1 MREGMKVLLAGILM
15 GVVLLT
21 GCGRDTKLPESFD
34 EETVRQESEKAM
46 EYFNDRDY
54 QSIIEMGNDEL
65 KAGMTKKDFADQC
78 DPYLDKRG
86 DFEKI
91 EKTVVMG
98 NVDKKTGKEYGG
110 VVMICKYK
118 EGKIQFTI
126 GFDEEMKLV
135 QFLIK

>member
-1 MREGMKVLLAGILM
+1 MKEGMKVLLAGILM
-15 GVVLLT
+15 GVVLMT
-21 GCGRDTKLPESFD
+21 GCGTNTNLPDSFD
-34 EETVRQESEKAM
+34 EKTVREESEKAVD
-46 EYFNDRDY
+46 YFNERDY
-54 QSIIEMGNDEL
+54 QSIIDMGSDEL
-65 KAGMTKKDFADQC
+65 KDNMTAEAFASQS

-110 VVMICKYK
+110 VVMICKYEK
-118 EGKIQFTI
+118 GKIQFTI